1 MEKED
6 LTVVGTYPERF
17 NQITSAELP
26 CGEIFMSDG
35 FAVHIRKRH
44 PGYEKYIERIP
55 EIISDPDYIGRNP
68 TEPDSVELVKVFDEN
83 IQLAIKL
90 DTKNGY
96 LYVASLYDVKQ
107 SKIDRRLAGGRLK
120 QFT

>member
-6 LTVVGTYPERF
+6 LTVVGTYTERF
-17 NQITSAELP
+17 NRITSAELP